1 MCLAVLALN
10 QHPRY
15 GLVLVANRDEFH
27 ARPSSALASWALA
40 SGATVT
46 TVFSGRDEQAGGTWL
61 GATASGRIALLTNVR
76 RPWVTPPKAPS
87 RGHLVTDWLASTAP
101 AEPFWQQ
108 AAARGCAPFNL
119 LMGDLSAGA
128 ADDAAGA
135 DEGAHANTGRWARR
149 CAGRWFWG
157 SNVGGG
163 ADGLAPAQRWLAPS
177 GLFGLSNAALET
189 PWPKLV
195 RLKAAVAQALQ
206 AHGAAAETSEAATLP
221 ALSQALW
228 LALAER
234 RRSPD
239 AELPQTGVSLELE
252 RMLSSIFID
261 DGRGVYGTRCSSVL
275 LVERAAALGQPRQA
289 HLLERRFAPGG
300 ALLGQTQLSWA
311 LA

>member
-1 MCLAVLALN
+1 
-10 QHPRY
+10 
-15 GLVLVANRDEFH
+15 
-27 ARPSSALASWALA
+27 
-40 SGATVT
+40 
-46 TVFSGRDEQAGGTWL
+46 
-61 GATASGRIALLTNVR
+61 
-76 RPWVTPPKAPS
+76 
-87 RGHLVTDWLASTAP
+87 
-101 AEPFWQQ
+101 
-108 AAARGCAPFNL
+108 
-119 LMGDLSAGA
+119 
-128 ADDAAGA
+128 
-135 DEGAHANTGRWARR
+135 
-149 CAGRWFWG
+149 
-157 SNVGGG
+157 VGGG

-275 LVERAAALGQPRQA
+275 LVERASALGQPRPA